1 VIGVMRRHRR
11 ALQIGLLLVV
21 AAFVASLFVFG
32 TTGFGNGQRADAVA
46 TVNGETISA
55 ERYQRRYQDYLE
67 ILAAQSRERFSP
79 ALAEQL
85 GLPQQ
90 VLSALVQ
97 EALVVQRA
105 RVEGL
110 EVSDAELNAQI
121 QAQRGFRD
129 EGGRFSMRRY
139 QEFLRRRGVS
149 ASVFEAEARR
159 ELTRSKMEQIVR
171 NGVRLTEAELEQAW
185 RLRFEEVRPAWAL
198 VEAAPLFAAA
208 TASDEEVSRY
218 YAEHGDELRQPERRR
233 VQYVTLA
240 PKDFTPE
247 VPVAEVEK
255 YYAEHPKDFE
265 TPRQTKA
272 AHVLV
277 RVPEAGG
284 SEAEDRAR
292 ARVADVI
299 LRAKAGEDF
308 AKLAAEVSEDPAT
321 KAKGGELGWVG
332 RGEVVPQ
339 FEDALFKL
347 KKGEL
352 TPEPVRSPFGFHA
365 IRALDVRETAV
376 KPLKEVAAQI
386 RTRLAEEGGDRAA
399 RARADAARRTL
410 LGAPDFMA
418 EARRLGLSPI
428 ETTMAQTL
436 QPGGALL
443 ADTLESTAFELTLG
457 GVSIPVKTPAG
468 WVVLKAIA
476 TIPAGVPPLAEIRD
490 TVVAAVRQRKS
501 AAAALEKAQAI
512 RRDAAAGDFAAA
524 ARKAGAQAG
533 ETPPFSRAKPADRL
547 PGDAQMAALRTPV
560 GSLTDPVKTP
570 QGVYVLKVL
579 ERVPPKA
586 GDFAAERD
594 RLAREVLGQKQSQA
608 WEAWLAAARAGAKI
622 ERSEQL
628 QTPARPGPRRR

>member
-1 VIGVMRRHRR
+1 
-11 ALQIGLLLVV
+11 
-21 AAFVASLFVFG
+21 
-32 TTGFGNGQRADAVA
+32 
-46 TVNGETISA
+46 
-55 ERYQRRYQDYLE
+55 
-67 ILAAQSRERFSP
+67 
-79 ALAEQL
+79 
-85 GLPQQ
+85 
-90 VLSALVQ
+90 
-97 EALVVQRA
+97 
-105 RVEGL
+105 
-110 EVSDAELNAQI
+110 
-121 QAQRGFRD
+121 
-129 EGGRFSMRRY
+129 
-139 QEFLRRRGVS
+139 
-149 ASVFEAEARR
+149 
-159 ELTRSKMEQIVR
+159 
-171 NGVRLTEAELEQAW
+171 
-185 RLRFEEVRPAWAL
+185 
-198 VEAAPLFAAA
+198 
-208 TASDEEVSRY
+208 
-218 YAEHGDELRQPERRR
+218 
-233 VQYVTLA
+233 
-240 PKDFTPE
+240 
-247 VPVAEVEK
+247 
-255 YYAEHPKDFE
+255 
-265 TPRQTKA
+265 
-272 AHVLV
+272 
-277 RVPEAGG
+277 
-284 SEAEDRAR
+284 
-292 ARVADVI
+292 
-299 LRAKAGEDF
+299 
-308 AKLAAEVSEDPAT
+308 
-321 KAKGGELGWVG
+321 
-332 RGEVVPQ
+332 
-339 FEDALFKL
+339 
-347 KKGEL
+347 
-352 TPEPVRSPFGFHA
+352 
-365 IRALDVRETAV
+365 
-376 KPLKEVAAQI
+376 
-386 RTRLAEEGGDRAA
+386 
-399 RARADAARRTL
+399 
-410 LGAPDFMA
+410 MA